1 MIVLVYYLNKSSN
14 ITTYEGNGR
23 GYAGKNSL
31 KLKIVFTSGNIS
43 NIELLKSNE
52 TYTAIIKRIKLFR

>member
-1 MIVLVYYLNKSSN
+1 MLV
-14 ITTYEGNGR
+14 
-23 GYAGKNSL
+23 KNSL

-52 TYTAIIKRIKLFR
+52 TYTAIIKDNNYLDKIKE